1 MINPTC
7 GLTRNNAIHILGGSK
22 FLVIARFICCRMGM
36 FGAEAL
42 FAEGLSVAD
51 DAGSGVRLELV
62 IFVL

>member
-1 MINPTC
+1 
-7 GLTRNNAIHILGGSK
+7 
-22 FLVIARFICCRMGM
+22 MGM